1 MKKTTLLLLVLTF
14 MLLNTQAQT
23 TTDIDGNIYNTITL
37 GTQIW
42 TKENLK
48 TTRFSNGDSIATTS
62 LPINNDSTSIFQ
74 WSYNQDSLNIP
85 VYGRLYTWYAVTDN
99 RDVCPIGWHVPSETE
114 WLSLANFLGGDSIAG
129 DKMKETG
136 TTHWLNT
143 SSTVTNSSG
152 FTALPGGQRGNPN
165 GFSNLYTLGSFWST
179 TAWGSSTF
187 PRAYKFSLQATSSA
201 LSQSVSVAN
210 CGFAV
215 RCVKDL
221 TAGNLNLNPESEIK
235 IYPNP
240 TKDKINIS
248 FEEIKNSNVF
258 IYNMTG
264 HLIFQQTLTNKINL
278 IDLNFLTVGVYVI
291 KFVGSDFNVEQKLVK
306 E

>member
-1 MKKTTLLLLVLTF
+1 MKKSKLLVLVFTF

-23 TTDIDGNIYNTITL
+23 ITDIDGNTYNTITL

-48 TTRFSNGDSIATTS
+48 TTRFSNGDLILTTS

-85 VYGRLYTWYAVTDN
+85 VYGSLYTWYAVTDSRN
-99 RDVCPIGWHVPSETE
+99 VCPTGWHVPSEAE
-114 WLSLANFLGGDSIAG
+114 WITLANFLGGDSIAG

-136 TTHWLNT
+136 TAHWLNT
-143 SSTVTNSSG
+143 SNLVTNSSG
-152 FTALPGGQRGNPN
+152 FTALPGGFRGNPTGFN
-165 GFSNLYTLGSFWST
+165 GITTKGTFWSST
-179 TAWGSSTF
+179 PWGSNAF
-187 PRAYKFSLQATSSA
+187 PRAYTFSLQSTSSA
-201 LSQSVSVAN
+201 LHQSVSVAN
-210 CGFAV
+210 CGYSV

-221 TAGNLNLNPESEIK
+221 TAGTQNLIPENEIE

-248 FEEIKNSNVF
+248 IEEIKNSNIF
-258 IYNMTG
+258 IYDMTG
-264 HLIFQQTLTNKINL
+264 HLIFQQSLTNKINL
-278 IDLNFLTVGVYVI
+278 IDLNFLPVGVYVI
-291 KFVGSDFNVEQKLVK
+291 KVVGIDFSVERKLVK

>member
-1 MKKTTLLLLVLTF
+1 MNKSILILLVFSF

-23 TTDIDGNIYNTITL
+23 ITDIDGNIYNTITL

-48 TTRFSNGDSIATTS
+48 TTRFNNGDSIATTS

-99 RDVCPIGWHVPSETE
+99 RNVCPTGWHVPSEAE
-114 WLSLANFLGGDSIAG
+114 WISLANFLGGDTIAG
-129 DKMKETG
+129 DKMKEIG
-136 TTHWLNT
+136 TTHWL
-143 SSTVTNSSG
+143 STTGSVSNSSD
-152 FTALPGGQRGNPN
+152 FTALPGGQRGNPT
-165 GFSNLYTLGSFWST
+165 GFSNLYTLGAFWST
-179 TAWGSSTF
+179 TAWGSSAF
-187 PRAYKFSLQATSSA
+187 PRAYIFSLQANSGA
-201 LSQSVSVAN
+201 LHQSISVAN

-221 TAGNLNLNPESEIK
+221 TAGIQNLIPEDEIK

-248 FEEIKNSNVF
+248 LEEIKNSIAF
-258 IYNMTG
+258 IYDISG
-264 HLIFQQTLTNKINL
+264 KLIFQQSLIHKINP
-278 IDLNFLTVGVYVI
+278 IDVNFLPVGVYVI
-291 KFVGSDFNVEQKLVK
+291 KVVGMDFSVERKLVK

>member
-1 MKKTTLLLLVLTF
+1 MKKNILVLLGF
-14 MLLNTQAQT
+14 YFVILNTQAQT
-23 TTDIDGNIYNTITL
+23 ITDIDGNTYNTITL

-48 TTRFSNGDSIATTS
+48 TTRFNNGDSIATTA
-62 LPINNDSTSIFQ
+62 LPVKNDSTSIFQ

-85 VYGRLYTWYAVTDN
+85 VYGCLYTWYAVTDN
-99 RDVCPIGWHVPSETE
+99 RNVCPTGWHVPSEGE
-114 WLSLANFLGGDSIAG
+114 WTSLTNFLGGDTIAG

-136 TTHWLNT
+136 TSHWLST
-143 SSTVTNSSG
+143 SSTVTNSSD

-165 GFSNLYTLGSFWST
+165 GFNNLYTLGAFWST
-179 TAWGSSTF
+179 TAWGTNAF
-187 PRAYKFSLQATSSA
+187 PRAYTFSLQANSGA
-201 LSQSVSVAN
+201 LHQSVSVAN

-215 RCVKDL
+215 RCIKNL
-221 TAGNLNLNPESEIK
+221 TAGTQNLIPEDEIK

-248 FEEIKNSNVF
+248 VEEIKNSNAF
-258 IYNMTG
+258 IYDLSG
-264 HLIFQQTLTNKINL
+264 KLIFQQPLIHKTNL
-278 IDLNFLTVGVYVI
+278 IDVNFLPVEVYVI
-291 KFVGSDFNVEQKLVK
+291 KVVGRDFSVERKLVK